1 MGLPF
6 GFQGL
11 YQLPSHVL
19 SILSCLVQTNKGMP
33 K

>member
-11 YQLPSHVL
+11 HQLPSHIG
-19 SILSCLVQTNKGMP
+19 SILFQTNKGMP